1 MLCELQAHIG
11 KCLNQAGGSVKPMG
25 VLQKLKSKLMHPELF
40 HISMYVTSDIKAHKT
55 NKVTIVHSCII
66 GLPATI
72 DIYPRFII

>member
-25 VLQKLKSKLMHPELF
+25 VLQKLKSKPMHPELF

-55 NKVTIVHSCII
+55 NKVHSCII

-72 DIYPRFII
+72 GINSRFII